1 MTKSTLQKL
10 GALGALGVCGV
21 LVAIYAFFVWLAL
34 PVGIDVTESFIAIV
48 SVGLVVTLIITAH
61 VVYARILFQVARGEK
76 FGI

>member
-1 MTKSTLQKL
+1 MSRSMLAKL

-21 LVAIYAFFVWLAL
+21 LAAIYAFFVWLAL

-48 SVGLVVTLIITAH
+48 AVGLVVMLIVTVH
-61 VVYARILFQVARGEK
+61 VVYARILFQVASGKE